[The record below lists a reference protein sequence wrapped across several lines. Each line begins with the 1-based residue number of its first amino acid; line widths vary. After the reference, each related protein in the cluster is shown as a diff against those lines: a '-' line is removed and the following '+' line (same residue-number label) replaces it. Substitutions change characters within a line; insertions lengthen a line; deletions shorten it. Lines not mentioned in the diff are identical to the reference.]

1 MSTQPSSVEQVLSAL
16 RAYYEQW
23 RSLTEA
29 EGEAIRGGLWQQ
41 VDQLQETKRQLQQLI
56 LGATRELRA
65 ECARSGV
72 DAAAVERQLHSLVEQ
87 LVQLESRNGQ
97 SLAEQ
102 LHQTHTQLQQL
113 DTAGRNLN
121 QIRRAYS
128 PVREANWESFS

>member
-1 MSTQPSSVEQVLSAL
+1 MPAQPSSVEHALSAL
-16 RAYYEQW
+16 RGYYDQW

-29 EGEAIRGGLWQQ
+29 EGEAIRGGHWPQ
-41 VDQLQETKRQLQQLI
+41 VAQLQETKRQLQPLI

-65 ECARSGV
+65 ECARCGV
-72 DAAAVERQLHSLVEQ
+72 DAAAVEEQLRSLVEQ

-102 LHQTHTQLQQL
+102 LRQSHAQLQQL
-113 DTAGRNLN
+113 DIAGRNLN

-128 PVREANWESFS
+128 RAREANWESFS

>member
-1 MSTQPSSVEQVLSAL
+1 MPPQPSTVERTLSAL

-29 EGEAIRGGLWQQ
+29 EGEAIRNGVWQQ

-65 ECARSGV
+65 ECARCGV
-72 DAAAVERQLHSLVEQ
+72 DPATVEQQLRNLVEH

-102 LHQTHTQLQQL
+102 LHQTRTQLQQQ

-128 PVREANWESFS
+128 SAREANWESFS

>member
-1 MSTQPSSVEQVLSAL
+1 MHPQPSTVERALAAL
-16 RAYYEQW
+16 RAYYERW

-29 EGEAIRGGLWQQ
+29 EGDAIRSGLWQQ

-65 ECARSGV
+65 ECARCGV
-72 DAAAVERQLHSLVEQ
+72 DPTAVEQQLRSLVEQ

-102 LHQTHTQLQQL
+102 LHQTRTQLQQL
-113 DTAGRNLN
+113 DAVGHNLN

-128 PVREANWESFS
+128 PTREANWESFS